1 MKTGNLV
8 KHITQD
14 RWAIVIDVIDFSS
27 TEELD
32 NDWIE
37 VLWIDNQ
44 QTDFIWDD
52 LLEVVA

>member
-14 RWAIVIDVIDFSS
+14 RWAIVLDVIDFSS

-32 NDWIE
+32 NDWVE

>member
-1 MKTGNLV
+1 MKTGSLV

-14 RWAIVIDVIDFSS
+14 RWAIVLAVIDFSN

-37 VLWIDNQ
+37 VLWVDNQ
-44 QTDFIWDD
+44 ETDFIWDD
-52 LLEVVA
+52 LLKVVA